1 MPIFIGIDLI
11 LCFFTQS
18 SNALESLLETTT
30 VMHVSL
36 GIAIISFMATLFQR
50 LRHVFLYDLFSS
62 GLLLVWFAYW
72 KTLFKYDSPMFFIFP
87 LYFLMITAFA
97 SLFFISA
104 RHRIDIES
112 LKIMRVLDKKNIM
125 QPSLI
130 MSCVF
135 LSLVLEDYFLLYPT
149 MMTLLI
155 FRFALA
161 SCVVERSY

>member
-1 MPIFIGIDLI
+1 
-11 LCFFTQS
+11 
-18 SNALESLLETTT
+18 
-30 VMHVSL
+30 
-36 GIAIISFMATLFQR
+36 
-50 LRHVFLYDLFSS
+50 
-62 GLLLVWFAYW
+62 
-72 KTLFKYDSPMFFIFP
+72 
-87 LYFLMITAFA
+87 MITAFA

-112 LKIMRVLDKKNIM
+112 LKIMRALDKKNIM

>member
-1 MPIFIGIDLI
+1 
-11 LCFFTQS
+11 
-18 SNALESLLETTT
+18 
-30 VMHVSL
+30 
-36 GIAIISFMATLFQR
+36 
-50 LRHVFLYDLFSS
+50 
-62 GLLLVWFAYW
+62 
-72 KTLFKYDSPMFFIFP
+72 
-87 LYFLMITAFA
+87 MITAFA

-161 SCVVERSY
+161 SCVVERS